1 MKNNFLIIY
10 FILSV
15 FIMPQDYPN
24 GSLNIE
30 NIIFQLK
37 TLNIKGSDNK
47 DSLNNGQLNLN
58 NFAFGFNDISVS
70 KKSNN
75 KVKIGIEGPN
85 LQLEGLEFTANYFLQ
100 NFYNILL
107 RDLSINRY
115 ETPSDALEILEK
127 AVSIYQNKNDKLPS
141 SYNDLIVSSLIDGDL
156 YPFNQKGW
164 AYNFYLP
171 DSIVAIPTT
180 SNPNKNN
187 SNLLYEWQSKKI
199 INRETKLLN
208 NNPIYWDINYKIRN
222 IEQKF
227 MSNIEIN
234 LGTEKNSYELFQ
246 RNGLFSIN
254 DLSIYVVPKDNIF
267 QQSIIKLNNI
277 SLNTKD
283 IYIHALK
290 VKDKYIIEN
299 GRLKFILSNFEI
311 KIPELLTSD
320 NSISDIMHKLG
331 IRNGLFRVRKVDFD
345 LNFYDNEFGSFRSNF
360 ISSFLKVKLNGQ
372 FSMNTNKSIFKS
384 IDFFNTE
391 IRISPI
397 SYGVR
402 DLIRVW
408 EIENEKN
415 LYREGPVIVLSL
427 NGPFDNL
434 IIKGIE

>member
-37 TLNIKGSDNK
+37 TLSIKGSDNK

-70 KKSNN
+70 KKSDN

-85 LQLEGLEFTANYFLQ
+85 IQLEGLEFTANYFLQ

-107 RDLSINRY
+107 QDLSINRY

-180 SNPNKNN
+180 SNPNKKN

-234 LGTEKNSYELFQ
+234 PEEIF
-246 RNGLFSIN
+246 FSI
-254 DLSIYVVPKDNIF
+254 LKWIT
-267 QQSIIKLNNI
+267 LM
-277 SLNTKD
+277 SL
-283 IYIHALK
+283 
-290 VKDKYIIEN
+290 
-299 GRLKFILSNFEI
+299 ILSNF
-311 KIPELLTSD
+311 T
-320 NSISDIMHKLG
+320 
-331 IRNGLFRVRKVDFD
+331 
-345 LNFYDNEFGSFRSNF
+345 
-360 ISSFLKVKLNGQ
+360 
-372 FSMNTNKSIFKS
+372 
-384 IDFFNTE
+384 
-391 IRISPI
+391 
-397 SYGVR
+397 
-402 DLIRVW
+402 
-408 EIENEKN
+408 
-415 LYREGPVIVLSL
+415 
-427 NGPFDNL
+427 
-434 IIKGIE
+434 